1 MPVKESNARIQ
12 ITIDKDV
19 LKYLDYVIQEINRHT
34 KTGCITR
41 SSILVNSFIT
51 LFMSEAAKVQEK
63 NENLKKE
70 EEDQ

>member
-1 MPVKESNARIQ
+1 MPVKESNTRIQ

-19 LKYLDYVIQEINRHT
+19 LKYLDYIVKEINRYT
-34 KTGCITR
+34 RTGYTR

-63 NENLKKE
+63 NNNLKKE

>member
-1 MPVKESNARIQ
+1 MPVKESNTRIQ
-12 ITIDKDV
+12 ITIDKQV
-19 LKYLDYVIQEINRHT
+19 LEYLDYVIQEINRYT
-34 KTGCITR
+34 KAGSITR

-63 NENLKKE
+63 HDNLKKE